1 MVLKS
6 TVEHGWLL
14 SKLLKLDDEY
24 QGRWEQW
31 RWTMETGEL
40 PKEIPQ
46 TEFLDL
52 GHPQVLQMLSSC
64 LQSISTGGCG
74 SPSRFIPYF
83 TDWLL
88 YALGHPSIAK
98 LPHEPEGC
106 NGASNRLIQELE
118 LKLLI
123 SCPFDYFGHLLA
135 ANGYGQSRAKFYPTP
150 TWTARTMAI
159 AAVDSSAAIAPFHIY
174 EPALG
179 TGRLALEMSNY
190 AISLTGWECDLL
202 LIKIASLN
210 FMLYAPYLALPIP
223 SLGGDLVIGD
233 TLTGKGIS
241 FIRANLKYE
250 TPAST
255 PKPKLNNSLLINGIK
270 YENTKAE
277 NMLQGSLF

>member
-6 TVEHGWLL
+6 TFEHGWLL

-64 LQSISTGGCG
+64 LQSIPKGGCG
-74 SPSRFIPYF
+74 SHSRFIPYF

-135 ANGYGQSRAKFYPTP
+135 ANRYGQSRAKFYPTP

-210 FMLYAPYLALPIP
+210 FMLYAPYLALLIP

-241 FIRANLKYE
+241 FIRPNLKYE
-250 TPAST
+250 APASA